1 MSNRR
6 SIGVQQAV
14 DLVRAGSSLRS
25 AARSIGCSLSAL
37 RGALRRDGDPP
48 RPQIGYPKSMWPVEK
63 SPASGSLDGGDGSQ
77 AGRKR

>member
-25 AARSIGCSLSAL
+25 AARAIGCSLSAV
-37 RGALRRDGDPP
+37 RSALRRDGEPP
-48 RPQIGYPKSMWPVEK
+48 RPQAGYPKSMWPAEI
-63 SPASGSLDGGDGSQ
+63 SPAQTGPDGGDFPEP
-77 AGRKR
+77 A